1 MATSVFDKLRQAGAD
16 TSKSYT
22 WYQSEVKRLTG
33 LRADTLL
40 KNQPLT
46 NRILPGQM
54 YLFMYDPKFKDT
66 LPYFDR
72 FPLVLPFRLVK
83 DGFFGINLHY
93 LPYLVRFKLLGYLME
108 LATDVTISEKTR
120 IKISWRTLSSSARL
134 APVNACVKHYLTD
147 HVQSRFLTIPFN
159 DWITASQLPVERF
172 VGANKNKVWRE
183 SRGKY

>member
-16 TSKSYT
+16 PAKSFT
-22 WYQSEVKRLTG
+22 WYQTQVKNLSG
-33 LRADTLL
+33 LRADNLL
-40 KNQPLT
+40 KSQPLT
-46 NRILPGQM
+46 NRILPGRM
-54 YLFMYDPKFKDT
+54 YLFTYDPKFKDT

-83 DGFFGINLHY
+83 EGFYGINLHY
-93 LPYLVRFKLLGYLME
+93 LPYLARFKLLGYLME
-108 LATDVTISEKTR
+108 LAIDETITDKTR
-120 IKISWRTLSSSARL
+120 INISWKLLSSSSKF

-147 HVQSRFLTIPFN
+147 HVQSRFLNIPFQ
-159 DWITASQLPVERF
+159 DWITASQLPVENF